1 VRIVISPY
9 HLSTRE
15 PPAMASLLL
24 ASRVL
29 TLMPGDGLAP
39 ADATREALRTPAFA
53 DLARAWAW
61 ATPLFDAGVL
71 ALRDDARS
79 PLDDLRRVHDRIR
92 DDARYAPLRAFVRDE
107 DAACDVA
114 RLGAISRDILRA
126 GVDPGLSV
134 PVAAA
139 LDRFALRA
147 KAFIARAPATSLA
160 QRAESRLARE
170 VARVGIPILAQ
181 ATAERVLHAR
191 AVLRDALA
199 SLRDA
204 FEALDADPNAPP
216 GEALADA
223 ARDYADAFHRLRADV
238 LDDAPRDDV
247 RCVESVAVL
256 SLVTLP
262 ADAALESSVR
272 AIESLAAP
280 PTARAASKPAP
291 ARAPSANAESATPPH
306 AAPTSTLP
314 VLADSVAG
322 RSVRALIV
330 RTLGTR

>member
-1 VRIVISPY
+1 MRIVISPY

-29 TLMPGDGLAP
+29 TLMPGEGLGA
-39 ADATREALRTPAFA
+39 ADATREALHTPAFA
-53 DLARAWAW
+53 DLARAWSW

-71 ALRDDARS
+71 ALRDDART
-79 PLDDLRRVHDRIR
+79 PLDDLRLVHDRIR

-107 DAACDVA
+107 DAACDVS

-147 KAFIARAPATSLA
+147 EAFIARAPAASLA
-160 QRAESRLARE
+160 QRAETRLARE

-181 ATAERVLHAR
+181 ATAQRVLHAR
-191 AVLRDALA
+191 AVLRDALDT
-199 SLRDA
+199 LRDA
-204 FEALDADPNAPP
+204 FDALDADPTAPQ
-216 GEALADA
+216 GDLLADA
-223 ARDYADAFHRLRADV
+223 ARAYADAFDRRRADV

-280 PTARAASKPAP
+280 SPTRSAAKP
-291 ARAPSANAESATPPH
+291 ARAPSANAESAAPPH
-306 AAPTSTLP
+306 AAATSTLP
-314 VLADSVAG
+314 VLADPVAG
-322 RSVRALIV
+322 RTVRALIV